1 MYKYIRLRI
10 RQEKGERRGRE
21 VKEEAVKAQVNID
34 MLHEVALFGVGGK
47 KNKYKNKDKLDMVL
61 KRLYVH
67 KNVNSNQ
74 SFVDLAQNS
83 F

>member
-1 MYKYIRLRI
+1 M
-10 RQEKGERRGRE
+10 
-21 VKEEAVKAQVNID
+21 KAQVNID

-47 KNKYKNKDKLDMVL
+47 KNKYENKDTLDMVV

-74 SFVDLAQNS
+74 SFEGSMD